1 MLPILMRAAAAAAKQ
16 GAKRTATKAASRAGT
31 RRPTGDTAT
40 NARKRFYRS
49 AERYMK
55 EADKTSGAT
64 AERNRFLARQ
74 ELTNALNTYD
84 PSTTQKFS
92 KPIQSLAARLGVNL
106 EEERERMKTDAK
118 RQKARRLEL
127 IGTEE
132 QEAAKTGPSFRS
144 LVSSRR
150 DPEKLRQEE
159 ARSIMNGPIGQRI
172 LGGLVNIWRDEAFV
186 EEEGPKGKRK
196 TLDRSKIYPA
206 LFKHFKVDNL
216 ADLLDKIEEMTGET
230 LYKHPKDEE
239 WYESAKLTIAK
250 IMKQDNSA
258 VA

>member
-1 MLPILMRAAAAAAKQ
+1 MLPILIRSAASAAKQ
-16 GAKRTATKAASRAGT
+16 GAKKAATKTVSRAGT

-55 EADKTSGAT
+55 EADKTSGVT
-64 AERNRFLARQ
+64 AERYRYLARQ
-74 ELTNALNTYD
+74 EFDKAVNTYD
-84 PSTTQKFS
+84 PTTTQPFS
-92 KPIQSLAARLGVNL
+92 RPIRNLAARFGVDL
-106 EEERERMKTDAK
+106 EQERERMKENKKKQAAK
-118 RQKARRLEL
+118 RMKL

-150 DPEKLRQEE
+150 DKETLRQEE
-159 ARSIMNGPIGQRI
+159 ARAIMNSPIGQRV
-172 LGGLVNIWRDEAFV
+172 LGGLIDVWRDEAFV
-186 EEEGPKGKRK
+186 EEEGPQGMRK

-216 ADLLDKIEEMTGET
+216 ADLLEKIEKMTGET
-230 LYKHPKDEE
+230 LYKHPNEDE
-239 WYESAKLTIAK
+239 WYESAKITIQK
-250 IMKQDNSA
+250 IMKQDNS
-258 VA
+258 VAA